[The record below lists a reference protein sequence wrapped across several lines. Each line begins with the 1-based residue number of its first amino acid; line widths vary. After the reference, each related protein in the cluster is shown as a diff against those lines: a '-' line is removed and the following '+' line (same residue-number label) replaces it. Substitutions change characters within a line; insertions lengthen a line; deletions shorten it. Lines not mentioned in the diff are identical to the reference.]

1 MELIEAI
8 QCRHSVRKYTDEAIN
23 EETVK
28 RLQAVIDKCNAESGL
43 HIQLV
48 LNEPNAFG
56 GGRLHYGKF
65 EGAKNYL
72 ALIGPKSGD
81 LDEKC
86 GYYGEQVVLEAQ
98 CAGLNSC
105 WVGLTY
111 SKTPDAFRIAKGEKL
126 VAVVALGHGQTQGVQ
141 HKSKAP
147 EEVAVLHG
155 GEPQWFHD
163 GVAAA
168 LLAPT
173 AMNQQKFRFELA
185 DGKVSATTKWG
196 PFSKVDLGIAKCHFE
211 IGAAVPVQWA

>member
-1 MELIEAI
+1 MELIDAI
-8 QCRHSVRKYTDEAIN
+8 QCRHAVRKYTDEAI
-23 EETVK
+23 EAETLK
-28 RLQAVIDKCNAESGL
+28 RLQSVVERCNAESGL
-43 HIQLV
+43 NIQLV
-48 LNEPNAFG
+48 VDEPKAFA
-56 GGRLHYGKF
+56 GGRLHYGMF
-65 EGAKNYL
+65 ENVRNYL
-72 ALIGPKSGD
+72 ALIGPKADD

-111 SKTPDAFRIAKGEKL
+111 SKVPDALRIANGEKL
-126 VAVVALGHGQTQGVQ
+126 VAVVALGYGQTQGVF
-141 HKSKAP
+141 HKSKTP
-147 EEVAVLHG
+147 KEVTILHG
-155 GEPQWFHD
+155 NEPQWFHD

-173 AMNQQKFRFELA
+173 AMNQQKFRFELI

-211 IGAAVPVQWA
+211 IGAAGPIRWA